1 MFVLNVQNNHL
12 EIVEKYLSDDEIF
25 EIVSLRINKINGKNL
40 NDFL

>member
-1 MFVLNVQNNHL
+1 MFILNVQNNHL
-12 EIVEKYLSDDEIF
+12 EIVEKYLNDDEIF

>member
-12 EIVEKYLSDDEIF
+12 EIVEKYLNDDEIF